1 MLKIL
6 TYIFRKITRKIG
18 GLVNTKK
25 CDKNCPYYELY
36 KENYQRNN
44 QYKEDIKVSIS
55 KLIKENEKYFIY
67 EIERTTFDCV
77 THGSSYMKT
86 SGYSSKVY
94 YEVFERHGI
103 FMYTSDLMTYINAP
117 KNVKYGMRILVDN
130 YGIEKVTEEI
140 ALYLKANYPS
150 RFGIKIVCQL

>member
-1 MLKIL
+1 MKNIF
-6 TYIFRKITRKIG
+6 TYIIKKIG

-25 CDKNCPYYELY
+25 CNKNCPYYGLY
-36 KENYQRNN
+36 KENYQKDD
-44 QYKEDIKVSIS
+44 QYKEDIKVSIA
-55 KLIKENEKYFIY
+55 KLVKENEKYFIY

-77 THGSSYMKT
+77 THEKSYMNT

-94 YEVFERHGI
+94 YEIFERYGI

-117 KNVKYGMRILVDN
+117 KNVKYGMRTLVDK

-140 ALYLKANYPS
+140 ASYLKNNYPQ
-150 RFGIKIVCQL
+150 RFGINIVCKV